1 MPPGTWWADLLRC
14 LRGRFQCRL
23 LGRLSSNPDSRYHFP
38 WVEKESKKN
47 TWDAEI
53 IRIMMWIDGMSKWHR
68 MTGMEMWTLII
79 ADHRR
84 DWGTV
89 GSKEG
94 WEPAS
99 FSSSAIHSWL
109 GMWAEKQENKNH
121 DYKGV
126 AFFWLRKIQKRVKTM
141 HTLFIDVYYGCVCAC
156 VQDVCLHSS
165 STFVHR
171 FGGISSDTGLGFE
184 ANFKVCRCFLTC
196 TTRSHVCHSESS
208 AGERE
213 REREKMPW
221 AHLNTTKHI
230 ESLHFHHP
238 VQRQDYTILIYPHYW
253 DLLAISMPKI
263 RRRL

>member
-1 MPPGTWWADLLRC
+1 
-14 LRGRFQCRL
+14 
-23 LGRLSSNPDSRYHFP
+23 
-38 WVEKESKKN
+38 
-47 TWDAEI
+47 
-53 IRIMMWIDGMSKWHR
+53 MWIDGMSKWHR

-121 DYKGV
+121 EYKGV
-126 AFFWLRKIQKRVKTM
+126 SFFWLRKIQKRIKTM

-156 VQDVCLHSS
+156 VQDVCLRSS

-171 FGGISSDTGLGFE
+171 FGGISSDTGLKFE
-184 ANFKVCRCFLTC
+184 AVFKVCRCFLTC
-196 TTRSHVCHSESS
+196 ITRSHVCHSESS

-213 REREKMPW
+213 RESMPW

-253 DLLAISMPKI
+253 DLLGFQCPK
-263 RRRL
+263 